1 MGHHVYVPFPGM
13 SGPWW
18 ESSFIVNVYF
28 SHAAVWC
35 PITFTFA
42 LIILWTSFLHEE
54 CKWAPTERSVSR
66 ICLVLTGRSWS
77 RAAWAVLTCHQ
88 NTVLGFSTM
97 GPGLGRV
104 WLAPARA
111 PGTAHWA
118 LRGHNR
124 WITCQCLSFSVFNQ
138 RGYLR
143 HAKWEIIF
151 WLYIVHTKKQR
162 KCDDL
167 INMRFSFR
175 FEVLKLQNNEVVN
188 SK

>member
-1 MGHHVYVPFPGM
+1 MMEPDSARTWNGSVSSWTLKCTVRHQDVII
-13 SGPWW
+13 SPWDTMCMYLFL
-18 ESSFIVNVYF
+18 ECQDHDGSPHSLSRSKFTFHTQQSV
-28 SHAAVWC
+28 C

-54 CKWAPTERSVSR
+54 CKWAPTERSVSS

-97 GPGLGRV
+97 GPGHARV

-111 PGTAHWA
+111 PGAAHWA

-138 RGYLR
+138 RGYLW
-143 HAKWEIIF
+143 H
-151 WLYIVHTKKQR
+151 V
-162 KCDDL
+162 
-167 INMRFSFR
+167 
-175 FEVLKLQNNEVVN
+175 
-188 SK
+188 